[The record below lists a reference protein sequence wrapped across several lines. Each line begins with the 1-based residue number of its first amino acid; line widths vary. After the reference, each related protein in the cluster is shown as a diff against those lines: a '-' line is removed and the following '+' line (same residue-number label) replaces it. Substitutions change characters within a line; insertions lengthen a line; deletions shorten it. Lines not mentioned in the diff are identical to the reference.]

1 MSEAWL
7 SEDYHPLLE
16 LLPQTSRSED
26 QRIKHKATAISSMK
40 SFSALNFKK
49 KDYKCVKTKW
59 QSLLPVD
66 VYTSTAQFC
75 RRYLRENTALI
86 ISNSH
91 LPWRQSIYIMTWRQ
105 TAFIASVWGFALK
118 IICTEQS
125 RCESIFH
132 GYYCRNA
139 IEVFV
144 SVLFSQFWSP
154 RKSNLPIKLWMSSCS
169 F

>member
-16 LLPQTSRSED
+16 LHPQTSRSED
-26 QRIKHKATAISSMK
+26 QRIKHKATAIFSMK

-49 KDYKCVKTKW
+49 KTMNVYKQNDKAYFQLTYILRPRSFAEDIFVKIRLWSYPTAIYHGD
-59 QSLLPVD
+59 SP
-66 VYTSTAQFC
+66 YT
-75 RRYLRENTALI
+75 LR
-86 ISNSH
+86 
-91 LPWRQSIYIMTWRQ
+91 PRDQ
-105 TAFIASVWGFALK
+105 TAFMASVWGFVLK
-118 IICTEQS
+118 IISTEKS

-132 GYYCRNA
+132 GYNCRNA
-139 IEVFV
+139 NEVFV